1 MLTGVRF
8 PSQEIGSDRAVVRDW
23 ALQAADAGF
32 SYIVVNDH
40 VVGVDPDSRP
50 DYGAGFPD
58 GAQRTAAAYSVDTEF
73 HEPLTTIAHLAA
85 LCPDLGFSTGVLVSP
100 QRQTALVAKQAAQ
113 VDILTGGRLRL
124 GVGVGWNPVEYEA
137 MGADFRTRGRRIEE
151 QVSILR
157 ALWTRQV
164 VDVDGEFDRVVGVGL
179 EPRPTQQ
186 PIPVWMGGW
195 SDIVLDRIGRMAD
208 GWYHGREFES
218 DVPKKFEVIAAAAE
232 RAGRLPSDIGLE
244 GAVELRYGLEGIGSR
259 ARRWAEAGATHL
271 VVDPMHA
278 GCHGSEHLDHLAR
291 IATRLSLRG

>member
-8 PSQEIGSDRAVVRDW
+8 PSQEIGSDRAVMRDW
-23 ALQAADAGF
+23 ALRAADAGF

-40 VVGVDPDSRP
+40 VVGVDADSRP
-50 DYGAGFPD
+50 GYGAGFPD
-58 GAQRTAAAYSVDTEF
+58 GAGRSAAAYSVNTEF
-73 HEPLTTIAHLAA
+73 HEPLTTIAHLSA
-85 LCPDLGFSTGVLVSP
+85 LCPGLGFSTGVLVCP

-124 GVGVGWNPVEYEA
+124 GIGVGWNPVEYEA

-151 QVSILR
+151 QVSVLR

-164 VDVDGEFDRVVGVGL
+164 VDYDGEFDHVVGVGL
-179 EPRPTQQ
+179 EPRPPQR

-208 GWYHGREFES
+208 GWYHGREFEP
-218 DVPKKFEVIAAAAE
+218 DVPKKLEVITAAAE
-232 RAGRLPSDIGLE
+232 RAGRPASDIGLE
-244 GAVELRYGLEGIGSR
+244 GAVELRYGLEGIEER
-259 ARRWAEAGATHL
+259 AQRWARAGATHL

-278 GCHGSEHLDHLAR
+278 GYRGSEHLDHLAR
-291 IATRLSLRG
+291 IAERLPLRG